1 MTYAHVEENIYFLL
15 PWKIVQF
22 YINLMESI
30 FSSITCTSK
39 HLWHFDV
46 MWVYFMEETIKSK
59 WPCNIWI
66 FIIYLHNNNSWFITI
81 NQTALSFYLFY
92 FDIFHCLFSNCNY
105 IDTHWYYSSAAYT
118 VNLQKISF
126 KELSVFRNSKYLS
139 TIHRRPIDN

>member
-1 MTYAHVEENIYFLL
+1 MHIKKNTFIFCCLEKSKSYNFILIWWKVFLAVLHVH
-15 PWKIVQF
+15 Q
-22 YINLMESI
+22 SI
-30 FSSITCTSK
+30 FDI
-39 HLWHFDV
+39 LIL
-46 MWVYFMEETIKSK
+46 MWVYFIEETIKSK

-81 NQTALSFYLFY
+81 NQTTLSFYLFY

-126 KELSVFRNSKYLS
+126 KELNVFRNSKYLS